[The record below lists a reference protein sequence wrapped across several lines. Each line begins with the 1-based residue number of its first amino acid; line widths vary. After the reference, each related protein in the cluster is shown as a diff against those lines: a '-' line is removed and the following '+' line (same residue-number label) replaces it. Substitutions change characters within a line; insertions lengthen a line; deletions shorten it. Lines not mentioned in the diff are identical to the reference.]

1 MRRVLL
7 MLAAVCFLCIEA
19 IAIEPSNI
27 VVTKGGKA
35 YYKHKVESGQTLY
48 ALSKAYGVTEKQISE
63 SNGGLTASGLKAGS
77 YIYIPRI
84 DVEEVKSTDKAKSE
98 EKHSGKYLTYE
109 VKSGDTI
116 YSIARKYKIS
126 VSILEQD
133 NPTIDVERITPG
145 MKLNIRR
152 SESGYATTEDIER
165 ERDKRKADAPVG
177 VGEHRVAA
185 GETVYSLS
193 RTFGM
198 SEDAFLKLNGLRH
211 SGDLKVGMIV
221 KTGIAEAKERTE
233 YKGGA
238 STVKDD
244 KEVVAPA
251 VEPREEGVIDSL
263 AAERA
268 YDYFMGGEQGDDV
281 YITPA
286 EVAFP
291 PLGRHHTLKVALMLP
306 FHQKGKVSPYY
317 VDFYRGVLI
326 AMEDLKN
333 EGYNIELAVFDT
345 EGDSGRLSDI
355 VAYEEGFH
363 EAQLLIGPVYE
374 AELRYVLGYA
384 EENDIIVVSPLADI
398 ESLQSP
404 VLFQMQAENDYKN
417 DKLVDIFDGSRE
429 VVTIY
434 AGTTNNAYATE
445 MRALAAQSPTRDLNF
460 VFDRESFFYRRN
472 ADGTN
477 GEEVDIVELMRT
489 KSEKA
494 FVIVAADETN
504 VDRILTTLSST
515 KSSIE
520 GRGMTY
526 GRYVVVGNRKW
537 TQSRNIDHQS
547 FFRNNAIFVVPY
559 HAKRSD
565 EKIRLFDGRYIGAYG
580 VLPSM
585 YSYRGYDAA
594 MIFCRKMFEGID
606 ATITDETFTPLA
618 TTYDFDFVGGHYVN
632 THWMREH
639 YKNNFTIEVE

>member
-1 MRRVLL
+1 ML
-7 MLAAVCFLCIEA
+7 MAACFLCVEA
-19 IAIEPSNI
+19 LAIEPSNI

-48 ALSKAYGVTEKQISE
+48 ALSKAYGVTERQIAD
-63 SNGGLTASGLKAGS
+63 SNNGLTASGLKAGS

-84 DVEEVKSTDKAKSE
+84 VAEDTPTADKAKGE
-98 EKHSGKYLTYE
+98 AKHSGKYITYE

-133 NPTIDVERITPG
+133 NPTIDVEHITPG

-165 ERDKRKADAPVG
+165 ERDKRKADVPVG
-177 VGEHRVAA
+177 VGEHRVLA

-198 SEDAFLKLNGLRH
+198 SEDEFLKLNGLRH
-211 SGDLKVGMIV
+211 SSDLKVGMIV
-221 KTGIAEAKERTE
+221 KTGIAEANERTE
-233 YKGGA
+233 YKGGEPEA
-238 STVKDD
+238 NHSIDIVN
-244 KEVVAPA
+244 PA
-251 VEPREEGVIDSL
+251 VESEEPSVVDSL
-263 AAERA
+263 AVERA
-268 YDYFMGGEQGDDV
+268 YDYFMSGEHGDDV

-286 EVAFP
+286 DVTFP

-306 FHQKGKVSPYY
+306 FHQMGKVNPYY

-326 AMEDLKN
+326 AMEDLKS

-345 EGDSGRLSDI
+345 KGDGGRLSDI
-355 VAYEEGFH
+355 VAYEEDFH
-363 EAQLLIGPVYE
+363 EAQLVIGPVYE

-398 ESLQSP
+398 ETLQSP

-417 DKLVDIFDGSRE
+417 DKLADIFDGSRE

-434 AGTTNNAYATE
+434 AGATNNAYAAE

-477 GEEVDIVELMRT
+477 GEEVDIIELMRT

-537 TQSRNIDHQS
+537 AQSRNIDHQS

-559 HAKRSD
+559 HAKRSN
-565 EKIRLFDGRYIGAYG
+565 ESIRLFDGRYISAYG

-585 YSYRGYDAA
+585 YSYRGYDTA
-594 MIFCRKMFEGID
+594 MIFCRKMFTGID
-606 ATITDETFTPLA
+606 STITDETFAPLA
-618 TTYDFDFVGGHYVN
+618 TTYTFDIVGGHYAN
-632 THWMREH
+632 THWVREH
-639 YKNNFTIEVE
+639 YKSNYTIEVQ